1 MLEHR
6 AKGFTLIELLVVI
19 AIIAILAA
27 ILFPVFT
34 MAKDKAKGSA
44 CFGNVSQIAKGLMLY
59 IQEWNGTY
67 PSPLVLGVDPQGIG
81 GAPYAFVC
89 LDYKGMPQLL
99 KKYVKSPQNIFLCPG
114 DPARLKFDPNGTTTY
129 GAPYWGIGGANGN
142 SVVSYMYR
150 MAIAAYSV
158 HGPGGKLKES
168 DLIRPT
174 KQVVYFENTDFHYH
188 KRPSLQKRGSLAT
201 QPFLNAVYADGHAKL
216 WKLVYVRG
224 DDYEYDPN
232 WFSVGWAG
240 PVGGAHQWDPTR
252 FWDL

>member
-44 CFGNVSQIAKGLMLY
+44 CLGNVSQIAKGLMLY

-67 PSPLVLGVDPQGIG
+67 PNPMVFGVNPADNG
-81 GAPYAFVC
+81 GAAYGFVC
-89 LDYKGMPQLL
+89 MDYKGMPQLL

-114 DPARLKFDPNGTTTY
+114 DPARLKFNPNGRTR
-129 GAPYWGIGGANGN
+129 YWGVGGYMGN
-142 SVVSYMYR
+142 SVVSYTYR
-150 MAIAAYSV
+150 LAIARWTVQNPS
-158 HGPGGKLKES
+158 HQLKES
-168 DLIRPT
+168 EFVHPT

-188 KRPSLQKRGSLAT
+188 KRPALQMKGSLAT

-216 WKLVYVRG
+216 WKLVYVEG